1 MQVAPISKRR
11 AMQRTRI
18 HMPPEYPPSAVAL
31 LGMLIFSHISL
42 ERLTITGFL
51 PDLSPGS
58 AGSNDGCVLPP
69 GPEFTRAHR
78 NAPISAP

>member
-1 MQVAPISKRR
+1 MQVAPFPNGAQCNER
-11 AMQRTRI
+11 ASI
-18 HMPPEYPPSAVAL
+18 LPPSAVAL
-31 LGMLIFSHISL
+31 LGMLMFSEISL

-78 NAPISAP
+78 IAPISAP